1 MLELDRPTFQK
12 LWSRGQWD
20 GMPVNRS
27 FLSPLMFLERS
38 IHVYGDKDA
47 MVDGAGRF
55 TYEQIGAR
63 VYRLASALRKA
74 GIEKGDRVALLA
86 YNSDEAL
93 EAHFGVPQI
102 GAVLVAINIR
112 LSADEIG
119 YILQHCGAKALIVH
133 PDFAPLI
140 APGLAQ
146 SKLEHVIWI
155 GDLPAARPQEAG
167 TTNKGGTTN
176 QAGTTNQ
183 TYETF
188 IATGDAEPFDLAI
201 ADEDDTI
208 SINYTSGTT
217 GRPKGVMY
225 THRGAFLNALGE
237 VYHSGL
243 TGDSVYLWTL
253 PMFHCNGWC
262 YTWGVTAAGA
272 RHIALP
278 KVEPKPIFDLIER
291 EGVTH
296 LCGAP
301 TVLVMLANDAP
312 SKDYRFP
319 RQLRITTAGAPP
331 PPTVI
336 SRIEAMGAILTH
348 MYGLTETYG
357 PHTVSQWKAQ
367 WDAMPD
373 EERARLKARQG
384 VGFIHAPE
392 LRVVDDKMQDVMADG
407 TTMGEVVMRGNNVM
421 KGYFNDP
428 AATEKAFRGGW
439 FHSGDLGVM
448 HQDGYIELRD
458 RAKDIII
465 SGGENIS
472 TIEVERAVYAHP
484 AVLEAAV
491 IGIPDEKWGEVPK
504 AFVTLKPGVS
514 ATADEIIAFCREK
527 IAHFKAPK
535 AVEFG
540 ALPKTST
547 GKVQKFKLREK
558 EWAGREKR
566 IN

>member
-12 LWSRGQWD
+12 LWAREQWD
-20 GMPVNRS
+20 QMPVNRS
-27 FLSPLMFLERS
+27 LLSPLMFLERS

-47 MVDGAGRF
+47 VVDGERRYS
-55 TYEQIGAR
+55 YEELGAR
-63 VYRLASALRKA
+63 AYRLASALRAA
-74 GIEKGDRVALLA
+74 GIGKGDRVALLA

-119 YILQHCGAKALIVH
+119 YIVAHCGAKAVIAH
-133 PDFAPLI
+133 PDFAHLI
-140 APGLAQ
+140 APGLPA
-146 SKLEHVIWI
+146 SNVERVIWTSEPKQTQN
-155 GDLPAARPQEAG
+155 GAVELARPS
-167 TTNKGGTTN
+167 TT
-176 QAGTTNQ
+176 
-183 TYETF
+183 YDSF
-188 IATGDAEPFDLAI
+188 IATGSPEPFALGID
-201 ADEDDTI
+201 DEEDPI

-225 THRGAFLNALGE
+225 THRGAYLNALGE
-237 VYHSGL
+237 VYHAGM

-272 RHIALP
+272 RHVALP
-278 KVEPKPIFDLIER
+278 RVEPKAIFDLIER

-301 TVLVMLANDAP
+301 TVLVMIANEAP

-319 RQLRITTAGAPP
+319 RPLRIVTAGAPP

-336 SRIEAMGAILTH
+336 ARIEAMGAILTH
-348 MYGLTETYG
+348 AYGLTETYG
-357 PHTVSQWKAQ
+357 PHTVSEWQIKWNGK
-367 WDAMPD
+367 DA

-384 VGFIHAPE
+384 VGYIHAPE
-392 LRVVDDKMQDVMADG
+392 LRVVDEHMSDVPADG
-407 TTMGEVVMRGNNVM
+407 ATMGEVVMRGNNVM

-428 AATEKAFRGGW
+428 TATDKAFRGGW

-448 HQDGYIELRD
+448 HPDGYIELRD

-472 TIEVERAVYAHP
+472 TIEVERAVY
-484 AVLEAAV
+484 
-491 IGIPDEKWGEVPK
+491 
-504 AFVTLKPGVS
+504 
-514 ATADEIIAFCREK
+514 
-527 IAHFKAPK
+527 
-535 AVEFG
+535 
-540 ALPKTST
+540 
-547 GKVQKFKLREK
+547 
-558 EWAGREKR
+558 
-566 IN
+566 

>member
-1 MLELDRPTFQK
+1 MIELDRPTFQK
-12 LWSRGQWD
+12 LWSRDQWA
-20 GMPVNRS
+20 GLPVNKS
-27 FLSPLMFLERS
+27 LLSPLSFIERS
-38 IHVYGDKDA
+38 VHVYGDKTA
-47 MVDGAGRF
+47 MVDGSRRL
-55 TYEQIGAR
+55 TYEQLGAR
-63 VYRLASALRKA
+63 TYRLASALRA
-74 GIEKGDRVALLA
+74 TGIEKGDRVALLA

-119 YILQHCGAKALIVH
+119 YILAHCGAKAIIAH
-133 PDFAPLI
+133 PDFAHLI
-140 APGLAQ
+140 APGLAA
-146 SKLEHVIWI
+146 SDLEHTIWV
-155 GDLPAARPQEAG
+155 GHEPDGAAEFARPRTDG
-167 TTNKGGTTN
+167 RTNST
-176 QAGTTNQ
+176 A
-183 TYETF
+183 TYEDF
-188 IATGDAEPFDLAI
+188 IASGSPEPFNLAI
-201 ADEDDTI
+201 ADEEDPI

-225 THRGAFLNALGE
+225 THRGAYLNALGE

-272 RHIALP
+272 THIALP
-278 KVEPKPIFDLIER
+278 RVEPKAIFDLIER
-291 EGVTH
+291 ERVTH

-301 TVLVMLANDAP
+301 TVLVMIANEAP
-312 SKDYRFP
+312 TKDYRFP
-319 RQLRITTAGAPP
+319 RPLRILTAGAPP

-336 SRIEAMGAILTH
+336 ARIESMGAVLTH
-348 MYGLTETYG
+348 AYGLTETYG
-357 PHTVSQWKAQ
+357 PHTVSEWQIKWNDKT
-367 WDAMPD
+367 P
-373 EERARLKARQG
+373 EERSRLKARQG

-392 LRVVDDKMQDVMADG
+392 LRVVDDEMHDVPADG

-448 HQDGYIELRD
+448 HPDGYIELRD

-472 TIEVERAVYAHP
+472 TIEVERVVYAHP

-491 IGIPDEKWGEVPK
+491 IGVPDEKWGEVPK
-504 AFVTLKPGVS
+504 AFVTLKPG
-514 ATADEIIAFCREK
+514 ATASAQDIIAFCRDK

-535 AVEFG
+535 TVEFG
-540 ALPKTST
+540 PLPKTST
-547 GKVQKFKLREK
+547 GKVQKFKLRDQ